1 MINFKELINK
11 YLSGGKKAEVDS
23 YIGITITLSSKLEIV
38 QFDTKTQQVLAN
50 KKADI
55 SYDFITK
62 QINDVDAFETAVQA
76 FFVENEIP
84 TDTPVVISLPAVTNE
99 FASYPLD
106 LSNFELKE
114 ALISEAEKNY
124 IFKKTEPTVSFV
136 KIATDKEN
144 EIQKVVFSS
153 IQADQIENT
162 KSIFKELKLNPEAI
176 DSTLISLVRG
186 LEATGQI
193 SEDLEKH
200 AEWVIFLVAPNSY
213 VIMSFKG
220 YELTGISE
228 NAFAIKSF
236 NPEDI
241 YPAMATYFL
250 EGLENKNPD
259 HIILISKT
267 NNISADVLSS
277 YFDMNSKVSFIEEN
291 KFAKTLLFP
300 EKIDLFK
307 NNKKT
312 DNETDSFVS
321 LEGVGTTLWNKT
333 KIKLSLNFLE
343 KDEVFSD
350 TISSGKEF
358 TILNKKINISS
369 KLIEVALIGLIAFSF
384 VAISLLY
391 IILGSFAN
399 GTEKN
404 IEELKKQITDLQ
416 SVEAQVKSKTEAEA
430 KLFNYVFGIYQKNKT
445 FLHSYD
451 VIGKHIPEKL
461 WLDELELTGEYGVN
475 ITGRAYSV
483 EDIVSYFRALSKNS
497 KFTNFKISSIKV
509 AVDNNS
515 IQSGYM
521 SQNLPNSLPNLPD
534 LSLVKSLTAK
544 KFYEFTF
551 GGDISTTPNNQEIPG
566 QTPPSGSTPPS
577 IAPPAILQ
585 QIPGLQNTPATP
597 AAPAAPAPAVPGV
610 ENNPNNV

>member
-1 MINFKELINK
+1 MINIKELINK
-11 YLSGGKKAEVDS
+11 YLSGGKKTDVDS
-23 YIGITITLSSKLEIV
+23 YVGITITLSSKLEIV
-38 QFDTKTQQVLAN
+38 KFDTKTQQVIAN

-62 QINDVDAFETAVQA
+62 QINDIDSFETAIQS
-76 FFVENEIP
+76 FFVENDLA
-84 TDTPVVISLPAVTNE
+84 TDTPIVISLPAVTTE
-99 FASYPLD
+99 FAQYPLD

-114 ALISEAEKNY
+114 ALISESEKNY

-136 KIATDKEN
+136 KIASDKEN
-144 EIQKVVFSS
+144 ETQKVVFSS
-153 IQADQIENT
+153 IQVDQIEAT
-162 KSIFKELKLNPEAI
+162 KSIFKELKLNLEAI

-193 SEDLEKH
+193 SEDLEKNF
-200 AEWVIFLVAPNSY
+200 EWVIFLVAPNSY

-220 YELTGISE
+220 HELTGISE

-307 NNKKT
+307 NTKKS
-312 DNETDSFVS
+312 DNEGENFVS

-333 KIKLSLNFLE
+333 KMKLNLNFLE
-343 KDEVFSD
+343 KDEAFSD
-350 TISSGKEF
+350 TISSGKEI
-358 TILNKKINISS
+358 TILNKKINVSS
-369 KLIEVALIGLIAFSF
+369 KLIEVALIGMIAISF
-384 VAISLLY
+384 VSISILY

-399 GTEKN
+399 GTAKN
-404 IEELKKQITDLQ
+404 IEEMKKQITDLQ
-416 SVEAQVKSKTEAEA
+416 SVEAQLKSKTDAEV

-451 VIGKHIPEKL
+451 VIGKNIPEKL
-461 WLDELELTGEYGVN
+461 WLDELKLTGEYGVS
-475 ITGRAYSV
+475 ITGKAYSV
-483 EDIVSYFRALSKNS
+483 EDIVNYFRALSKNA
-497 KFTNFKISSIKV
+497 KFSNFKIESIKV
-509 AVDNNS
+509 TDENNS
-515 IQSGYM
+515 GQTEDI
-521 SQNLPNSLPNLPD
+521 SQNLSNSLPNLPD
-534 LSLVKSLTAK
+534 LSLMKSLTAK
-544 KFYEFTF
+544 KFYEFSF
-551 GGDISTTPNNQEIPG
+551 GGDINNSPTTGGTPPPTGSTSPPV
-566 QTPPSGSTPPS
+566 TPPS
-577 IAPPAILQ
+577 ILQ
-585 QIPGLQNTPATP
+585 QIPGLQNNPSAPATPTTP
-597 AAPAAPAPAVPGV
+597 AAPTVPGA